1 MMTNTEAALM
11 AATATVVY
19 ASVGIVINRIRSRR
33 NKRVEVFSS
42 PDGCDTI
49 CFDAARGVPPT
60 MIGKLK
66 QWLADGAAWKKVAE
80 RNAEER
86 DAARASE
93 TVAIGRLERAI
104 AKTDELAT
112 GYDHLQRAFGR
123 VSEELTKAKAEL
135 EHERET
141 AKVNEIHPC
150 RWYVFSGAKAATLA
164 KLWDAIPLGLEKTH
178 EACVAFWRT
187 AHRLGL
193 PDGIAQGPVHKA
205 DGCVWFRMDPVYGQR
220 GVVVYYVNGK

>member
-19 ASVGIVINRIRSRR
+19 ASAGVLINCIKRQMC
-33 NKRVEVFSS
+33 KRVEAFASI
-42 PDGCDTI
+42 DGPENI
-49 CFDAARGVPPT
+49 RFDAARGIPPT
-60 MIGKLK
+60 VAVKLR

-93 TVAIGRLERAI
+93 IVAIGRLERAI

-123 VSEELTKAKAEL
+123 VSEELAKAKAEL

-150 RWYVFSGAKAATLA
+150 RWYVFSDAKAATLA

-178 EACVAFWRT
+178 EACVTFWQT

-193 PDGIAQGPVHKA
+193 PDGVSQGPVHKS
-205 DGCVWFRMDPVYGQR
+205 DGRVWFRMDPVYGQR
-220 GVVVYYVNGK
+220 ETIVYYVNGK

>member
-66 QWLADGAAWKKVAE
+66 QWLADGAHYKAQA
-80 RNAEER
+80 AAPF
-86 DAARASE
+86 DAARLEAAA
-93 TVAIGRLERAI
+93 VIGMLKRANTKI
-104 AKTDELAT
+104 EELA
-112 GYDHLQRAFGR
+112 DERDRMQRAFGMA
-123 VSEELTKAKAEL
+123 SEELAKIKAEL

-141 AKVNEIHPC
+141 AKANASHPC

-164 KLWDAIPLGLEKTH
+164 KLWDAIPLGLGLEKTH
-178 EACVAFWRT
+178 EACVAFWQT

-193 PDGIAQGPVHKA
+193 PDGVSQGPVHKS
-205 DGCVWFRMDPVYGQR
+205 DGRVWFRMDPVYGQR
-220 GVVVYYVNGK
+220 EVAVYYINGK